1 MWIIYVVVLHILLL
15 GSIFVIY
22 FRSPVITNLNPQ
34 PPLSLEAPAK
44 RLVLFVTDG
53 LRAES
58 FFQDQCKH
66 IPHLK
71 RLIRDAENGLV
82 GISHTRVPTESRP
95 GHIALIAGLYE
106 DPSAVTRGWKEN
118 PIEFDTVFNR
128 SEKTYA
134 WGANDVLHIFSRL
147 SKADEKRLFFDSY
160 SHELDFSGKEKT
172 YELDQWVFEK
182 VEKFLQRKSQELQ
195 TEEKVVYFLHLLG
208 LDTAG
213 HVHKPNTELFLENL
227 LYTQEGITKMYQ
239 LFESTFKDGKTAY
252 VLTSDHGMTNAGSHG
267 AGETFETET
276 PFFVWGAGI
285 NPKPFA
291 TEEKYQLDGETNRP
305 LYRLEQAQIAPL
317 MSALLGIGTPM
328 NNFGILPRNY
338 INASQEYISLAAQN
352 NAYQLE
358 EQYQALLKQ
367 HQEGYLTEFLPK
379 FNEDIEGIKAN
390 IRNQVDKKQFALAL
404 DTSYR
409 LMESALKGIEY
420 YFGYYRWPLLAATT
434 ATFVGFMGILLKLLL
449 IGSGSSDGGNNHSKW
464 HIKQFPHRNR
474 LLVIGIGLLI
484 LSFCLLQQLPISVSI
499 YLLLPTVVWYFFVTT
514 RSQSLNKLF
523 SIKQLLVLIACSE
536 LLVYSFFDRRAI
548 SLGFLLFTLYEKL
561 NRKSF
566 SDNKLKFFIGLLL
579 GLILIVFPLL
589 PNSVGY
595 SHNLLIYLGIALTIL
610 RSFLVKVPLNIG
622 DRIVALLAL
631 TNGALCIYR
640 HSQQHGLLLV
650 SQILS
655 WSFLA
660 YILVVLVRPSQLSL
674 KQRLER
680 LIFLLTSLYCLFCT
694 SYEAVFVLLLITEL
708 MSSVDGKKAPSL
720 VNSSSS
726 SSSHISECF
735 RYAFLMLL
743 YTFFSF
749 FGTGNIASIS
759 SFDPNIIRCF
769 LTTFSPFVIMFLVI
783 LKLIIPLLLIMS
795 IILAVSPFALQY
807 ERQIFI
813 CLLILC
819 DIMGLNF
826 LFLVKNQG
834 SWLEIGSSISH
845 FVIMEVTTLVLIVF
859 VFISKLILKIR
870 SSDEVRL
877 GYNGNKFN

>member
-1 MWIIYVVVLHILLL
+1 MWIIYAVVLHILLL

-22 FRSPVITNLNPQ
+22 FRSPVITNLKPQ
-34 PPLSLEAPAK
+34 PSLPLEAPAK

-58 FFQDQCKH
+58 FFHQQCKH

-71 RLIRDAENGLV
+71 KLIHQVENGLV

-147 SKADEKRLFFDSY
+147 SKSDEQRLFFDSY

-172 YELDQWVFEK
+172 YELDQWVFDK
-182 VEKFLQRKSQELQ
+182 VEKFLARKSQELRQ
-195 TEEKVVYFLHLLG
+195 EQKVVYFLHLLG

-213 HVHKPNTELFLENL
+213 HVHKPGTELFLENL
-227 LYTQEGITKMYQ
+227 LYTQEGITKMYE

-267 AGETFETET
+267 AGEAFETET
-276 PFFVWGAGI
+276 PFFIWGAGL
-285 NPKPFA
+285 NAKP
-291 TEEKYQLDGETNRP
+291 TPTKETYHLDLETTRP

-328 NNFGILPRNY
+328 NNFGILPRGY
-338 INASQEYISLAAQN
+338 INASEEYNSLAAQN
-352 NAYQLE
+352 NAHQLE
-358 EQYQALLKQ
+358 EQYQALLRQ
-367 HQEGYLTEFLPK
+367 HNEGYLTEFLPK
-379 FNEDIEGIKAN
+379 FNEDIEAMKLA
-390 IRNQVDKKQFALAL
+390 IRSHVEKKKFKLAL
-404 DTSYR
+404 EASYK
-409 LMESALKGIEY
+409 LMKSALRGIDY

-434 ATFVGFMGILLKLLL
+434 ATFVGFIGILLKLLL
-449 IGSGSSDGGNNHSKW
+449 SNDANTSSKW
-464 HIKQFPHRNR
+464 HFKQVPHRNR

-484 LSFCLLQQLPISVSI
+484 LSFCLLQQLPITISL
-499 YLLLPTVVWYFFVTT
+499 YLLLPTVVWYFFVTAK
-514 RSQSLNKLF
+514 SQSLGKLF
-523 SIKQLLVLIACSE
+523 SIKQLLVLLACSE

-561 NRKSF
+561 NKNSLAKS
-566 SDNKLKFFIGLLL
+566 KLKFFVGLLL
-579 GLILIVFPLL
+579 SLILIVFPLL

-595 SHNLLIYLGIALTIL
+595 SHNILLYLGIALTIL
-610 RSFLVKVPLNIG
+610 RSFLVKVPLNLS

-631 TNGALCIYR
+631 ANGVLCIYR
-640 HSQQHGLLLV
+640 HSKQYGLLLV

-655 WSFLA
+655 WAFLL
-660 YILVVLVRPSQLSL
+660 YILVVLVRPSKLSI

-680 LIFLLTSLYCLFCT
+680 LIFLLTALYSLFCT

-708 MSSVDGKKAPSL
+708 LSSVDGDKSA
-720 VNSSSS
+720 N
-726 SSSHISECF
+726 HISECF
-735 RYAFLMLL
+735 RYSFIMLL

-795 IILAVSPFALQY
+795 IILALSPFAVRY

-845 FVIMEVTTLVLIVF
+845 FVIMQVTTLVLIVF
-859 VFISKLILKIR
+859 VYISKLILKIR
-870 SSDEVRL
+870 YQDEVNL
-877 GYNGNKFN
+877 DDSFDKIN